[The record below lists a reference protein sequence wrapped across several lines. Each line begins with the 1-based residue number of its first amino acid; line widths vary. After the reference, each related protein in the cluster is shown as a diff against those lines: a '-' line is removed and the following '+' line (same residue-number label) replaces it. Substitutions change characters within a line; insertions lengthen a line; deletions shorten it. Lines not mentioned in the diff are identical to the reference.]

1 MWRREE
7 PKLHSQ
13 ALAALVLVQELC
25 RCPGAGVACI
35 RMHVQLILG
44 RGSAAPCVEC
54 VERAVARDSEQPGP
68 KARLAA
74 KAIQAVKPTQERVLS
89 NVCALVGT
97 DNTCRDPEHDALV
110 AGDKHPEASRI
121 TGEAPSDELVVGSLV
136 RGSERLRSPGDRVPT
151 HPLVIPTPSLDQTS
165 WPGDAVRRMEVTS
178 GRNFRACSAVPE
190 TVGMGPADAT
200 KESMMQ
206 GMLVVAAISDS
217 VERGFDELFEWLPKL
232 VGFLVVLLLG
242 YVVARVVGRIVTRA
256 LRGVGAD
263 RTLLGGPGGNW
274 ISKVTSSPA
283 ALGGKVTFWLIFLG
297 ALSIALDVLGI
308 AALEDFV
315 ASVWAYLPNV
325 LAALV
330 IFVVAGAI
338 AAGASAFA
346 QRFMGDTPTGRIVA
360 TAAPILVMTI
370 ATFMILDQLQI
381 AETIVTITY
390 AGLIGAIALGAALAF
405 GLGGRDVAGRML
417 ESAYVEG
424 QGAVAQAKEDTKRG
438 VDRARA
444 EAEQRRDDWQE
455 EEPTTTPTDS

>member
-1 MWRREE
+1 M
-7 PKLHSQ
+7 P
-13 ALAALVLVQELC
+13 
-25 RCPGAGVACI
+25 
-35 RMHVQLILG
+35 
-44 RGSAAPCVEC
+44 
-54 VERAVARDSEQPGP
+54 RDPEQPGS
-68 KARLAA
+68 KARVAA
-74 KAIQAVKPTQERVLS
+74 KAIETVKRSQERVLR
-89 NVCALVGT
+89 NIFALVRT
-97 DNTCRDPEHDALV
+97 DDACRYPKHHTLMAGDEDPETSRV
-110 AGDKHPEASRI
+110 AGETPCN
-121 TGEAPSDELVVGSLV
+121 ELAVGGLV
-136 RGSERLRSPGDRVPT
+136 RGFPRLCLRGNRVAT
-151 HPLVIPTPSLDQTS
+151 HRVAIPTPSLDQTS
-165 WPGDAVRRMEVTS
+165 RPEDAVRRLEVTS
-178 GRNFRACSAVPE
+178 DRNFRPGSAVSRGGRHE
-190 TVGMGPADAT
+190 AGPSANEGVDVV
-200 KESMMQ
+200 E

-217 VERGFDELFEWLPKL
+217 VERGFDEFFQWLPKL

-263 RTLLGGPGGNW
+263 RTLLEGPGGNW
-274 ISKVTSSPA
+274 VSKVTSSPA
-283 ALGGKVTFWLIFLG
+283 ALGGAVTFWLIFLG

-308 AALEDFV
+308 AALEEFV

-325 LAALV
+325 LAALL

-370 ATFMILDQLQI
+370 ATFMILDQLKI

-438 VDRARA
+438 VDRAKA
-444 EAEQRRDDWQE
+444 EAEQRRDDWQDE
-455 EEPTTTPTDS
+455 APTATPDVR